1 MGIND
6 MNLKTLEWIFP
17 RYSIVSVLELGA
29 QTFYQNYQTVKY
41 GSYASEYYKLKDVE
55 YYKCID
61 LNGENNAVNVDLSIP
76 QELGK
81 YNMVTDFG
89 TSEHIAGYTEEEE
102 QQTEF
107 DGNNTWKHSDNH
119 TAGIEAFYNC
129 WTTKYNASNMLIV
142 SSNPATGH
150 WKGHGHFYYTKQFY
164 ERLCELTGMRPII
177 LEEHFAMGN
186 YVDGKEI
193 CCALDVRGS
202 HWVSLDE
209 FKSAFKYIRNE

>member
-6 MNLKTLEWIFP
+6 MNLKTLEWIMD
-17 RYSIVSVLELGA
+17 RYCIKSILELGA
-29 QTFYQNYQTVKY
+29 QTFYQNYKSVAY
-41 GSYASEYYKLKDVE
+41 GSYASEYYKLKNVE
-55 YYKCID
+55 HYKCID
-61 LNGENNAVNVDLSIP
+61 LNGENNAINVDLTIP
-76 QELGK
+76 QDLGK

-89 TSEHIAGYTEEEE
+89 TSEHIAGFTKEEED
-102 QQTEF
+102 QTEY
-107 DGNNTWKHSDNH
+107 DGNNTWKHSSNH

-129 WTTKYNASNMLIV
+129 WTTKYNASNLLIV

-164 ERLCELTGMRPII
+164 ERLCQLTGMRPII

-186 YVDGKEI
+186 YTDGKEI

-202 HWVSLDE
+202 HWISFDE
-209 FKSAFKYIRNE
+209 FKSAFQFIFSQ

>member
-6 MNLKTLEWIFP
+6 KNLLTLEWIFD
-17 RYSIVSVLELGA
+17 RYAIVSVLELGA
-29 QTFYQNYQTVKY
+29 QTFYQNYKSVAY

-76 QELGK
+76 QNLGK
-81 YNMVTDFG
+81 FNMVTDFG
-89 TSEHIAGYTEEEE
+89 TSEHIAGFTEEAE

-107 DGNNTWKHSDNH
+107 DGNNTWKHSEHH

-129 WTTKYNASNMLIV
+129 WTTKYNASNLLIV

-150 WKGHGHFYYTKQFY
+150 WKGHGHFYYTIQFY

-177 LEEHFAMGN
+177 LEEHYAMGN
-186 YVDGKEI
+186 YIDGKEI